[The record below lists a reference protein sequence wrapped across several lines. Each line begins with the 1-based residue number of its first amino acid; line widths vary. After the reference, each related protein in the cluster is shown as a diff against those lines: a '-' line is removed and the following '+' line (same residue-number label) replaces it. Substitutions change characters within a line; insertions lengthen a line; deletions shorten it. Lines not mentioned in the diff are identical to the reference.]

1 MHLTKE
7 TELPEKFDSVI
18 KPWFTTKMR
27 SGFWTV
33 ADGTSLHYRY
43 AHHNAAKS
51 IIVISTGRVECAAK
65 YAEIIYDLYQNGHS
79 VFIHDHRGQGL
90 STRLVGNPHWGY
102 IEDFNQYVTDFGS
115 IIDDVLLP
123 MLNEN
128 YVEADHNTTNSEAL
142 MLNHALPPLHLLC
155 HSMGSAIGVLLAK
168 ARPNLF
174 AKAVFCSP
182 MFGITS
188 PLPPWIAHFLVRLG
202 VRFNKLRGKRTS
214 YFFGQSDYSPTAFYK
229 NRLMGSKVRYEIFRT
244 TYAQQPELQLGGV
257 TYEWLNA
264 SLIGMKEIH
273 QQASNIEQPCLVL
286 YSGADTVVANTDI
299 EEVTSNFKNCESIL
313 IPGALHELLFE
324 KDKVRVAVLSKIL
337 MYFST
342 PSPLL

>member
-1 MHLTKE
+1 MQLTKE

-43 AHHNAAKS
+43 AHHSAAKS

-90 STRLVGNPHWGY
+90 STRLDGNPHWGY
-102 IEDFNQYVTDFGS
+102 IEDFNQYITDFGS
-115 IIDDVLLP
+115 VIDDVLLP

-155 HSMGSAIGVLLAK
+155 HSMGSAIGVLLVK
-168 ARPNLF
+168 AHPNLF

-188 PLPPWIAHFLVRLG
+188 PLPPRIANFLVRLG
-202 VRFNKLRGKRTS
+202 VRLNKLRGKRTS
-214 YFFGQSDYSPTAFYK
+214 YFFGQSDYSPSAFYK

-264 SLIGMKEIH
+264 SLIGMKEIR

-286 YSGADTVVANTDI
+286 YSGADTIVANTDI

-342 PSPLL
+342 PSSLL